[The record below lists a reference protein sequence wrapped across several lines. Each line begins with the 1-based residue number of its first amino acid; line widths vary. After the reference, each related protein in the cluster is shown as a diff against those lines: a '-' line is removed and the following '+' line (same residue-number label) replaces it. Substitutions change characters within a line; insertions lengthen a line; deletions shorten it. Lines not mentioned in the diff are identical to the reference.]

1 MGVGTIVAVEIGSG
15 VRVGAG
21 VKICVGGAVD
31 DGSDEAEL
39 VPAQA
44 DRMSVLI
51 HTITIKFIF
60 FIVLIFL
67 RFPVLMSCS
76 LAPF

>member
-1 MGVGTIVAVEIGSG
+1 MALISSGCGSGVGVATIVAVEIGSD

-21 VKICVGGAVD
+21 VKIWVGAVG

-44 DRMSVLI
+44 DRMSVVI

-60 FIVLIFL
+60 FMV
-67 RFPVLMSCS
+67 
-76 LAPF
+76 